1 MDPVAGGSA
10 AGRDR
15 EISEGFRALTDVT
28 ERRTTVEQLRKSE
41 KNLRRFG
48 SASSVILWMRDAE
61 PP

>member
-1 MDPVAGGSA
+1 M
-10 AGRDR
+10 
-15 EISEGFRALTDVT
+15 TDVT